1 MSTKAKGTQSEQ
13 APSIEAR
20 GRNEKGP
27 THDRIA
33 ESAYLIWLA
42 KDQPSGKDVDHWCE
56 AEAQLQRGAVSGS
69 Q

>member
-42 KDQPSGKDVDHWCE
+42 KDQPSGKDVDHWR
-56 AEAQLQRGAVSGS
+56 EAQAQLRRGAVSGN

>member
-13 APSIEAR
+13 APSIEGR
-20 GRNEKGP
+20 GRNENGP
-27 THDRIA
+27 TDEQIA

-42 KDQPSGKDVDHWCE
+42 KDQPPGKDVDHWRE
-56 AEAQLQRGAVSGS
+56 AEAQLRRGAVSGN